1 MPQDFMEVM
10 KKQVV
15 AMLDSIIFFAP
26 ILVREINN
34 LLNVVLEVVE

>member
-15 AMLDSIIFFAP
+15 AMLDSISFCA
-26 ILVREINN
+26 NAGAGK
-34 LLNVVLEVVE
+34 